1 MFDVHDITRVI
12 IVYVTLMYVHVMYM
26 SALFILL
33 HTVPSAAPV
42 GLVVQSV
49 SANDLSVSWERP
61 NEIDI
66 NGVLDRYDI
75 DYYIDREPETLL
87 TEMVAGDTLSVTL
100 SSLNSFTIYN
110 VSVAAVTIGRGPIA
124 SILQRTSG
132 MCALVERRLGRVKE
146 GREEWVQMYECIDCS
161 KCIGVVQ
168 D

>member
-1 MFDVHDITRVI
+1 MFDVHDVTRVI
-12 IVYVTLMYVHVMYM
+12 IVYVTLMYVHAMYV

-33 HTVPSAAPV
+33 HAVPSAAPV
-42 GLVVQSV
+42 GFVVQSV

-75 DYYIDREPETLL
+75 DYYIDGEPETLF

-110 VSVAAVTIGRGPIA
+110 VSVAAVTIGRGPMA

-132 MCALVERRLGRVKE
+132 TCALVERRLGRVKE
-146 GREEWVQMYECIDCS
+146 EREECVQMYECIDCS
-161 KCIGVVQ
+161 KSCMFTHS
-168 D
+168 